1 MHGSE
6 QISTVLVRIAIK
18 CSCYRLAWFC
28 MMSVTVEAMEWLMR
42 RFPQNDI
49 ISLVEEAPP
58 FDLAESVGP
67 SLRLAELLGQAS
79 GMRDDV
85 TLGYGTAPG
94 DASLRGAIAKLHG
107 VDPEDVVVTV
117 GGAHALFLLGFTLC
131 EPGDEVIV
139 AEPVFPLAR
148 NSLAAAGAEV
158 RTLRLGFDRGYQP
171 DIAEFRKLLT
181 PRTKLVSLASPQ
193 NPTGVAIPAQTLG
206 EIAGW
211 MAKRAPKAWLVMDE
225 TYREA
230 AYGTDPEAPSAVKL
244 APRVVSVAS
253 LSKCH
258 GAPGLRIGWAITCDP
273 ALREQLVTAKFNT
286 VISCSRVDEA
296 LALEVLAQ
304 RERIIGERR
313 CRLQT
318 NGQIVADW
326 ARRNAMHVDWV
337 RPDAGALCCA
347 RLKRAVFDDAAVER
361 FYCGLKPQGVRVAPG
376 DWFGEERRVFRLGF
390 GLPTAPELEQALERL
405 SLALGQARA

>member
-1 MHGSE
+1 
-6 QISTVLVRIAIK
+6 
-18 CSCYRLAWFC
+18 
-28 MMSVTVEAMEWLMR
+28 MS
-42 RFPQNDI
+42 RFPPNDI
-49 ISLVEEAPP
+49 ISLVQEAPR

-67 SLRLAELLGQAS
+67 SLHLAELLGPAS

-107 VDPEDVVVTV
+107 VEPEDVVVTV
-117 GGAHALFLLGFTLC
+117 GGAHALFLLAFTLC

-148 NSLAAAGAEV
+148 NSLTAVGAQV
-158 RTLRLGFDRGYQP
+158 RTLRLSFDCGYQP
-171 DIAEFRKLLT
+171 DVAAFRELLT

-193 NPTGVAIPAQTLG
+193 NPTGVAISTQTLG

-211 MAKRAPKAWLVMDE
+211 MAERAPRAWLVMDE

-230 AYGTDPEAPSAVKL
+230 AYGTDPGASSAVKL

-258 GAPGLRIGWAITCDP
+258 GAPGLRIGWVISRDP

-286 VISCSRVDEA
+286 VISCSQVDEA

-304 RERIIGERR
+304 RDRIIGERR
-313 CRLQT
+313 HRLRT
-318 NGQIVADW
+318 NLQIVADW
-326 ARRNAMHVDWV
+326 AQRNAMRVDWV
-337 RPDAGALCCA
+337 RPDAGALCCV
-347 RLKRAVFDDAAVER
+347 RLKRAVFDETAVER
-361 FYCGLKPQGVRVAPG
+361 FYSAVKPQGVRVAPG

-405 SLALGQARA
+405 SLALGQAASAVR